1 MRKELKKVIERIAFK
16 ADASNVN
23 ETCSWLTYQPKV
35 PEAAKKLRKH

>member
-1 MRKELKKVIERIAFK
+1 MRNGLKKIIEKIAIK
-16 ADASNVN
+16 AAASNVN

>member
-1 MRKELKKVIERIAFK
+1 MRKELKKVIERIASK
-16 ADASNVN
+16 AAASNVN

>member
-16 ADASNVN
+16 AAASNVN
-23 ETCSWLTYQPKV
+23 ETCPWLTYQPKV

>member
-16 ADASNVN
+16 AADSNVN